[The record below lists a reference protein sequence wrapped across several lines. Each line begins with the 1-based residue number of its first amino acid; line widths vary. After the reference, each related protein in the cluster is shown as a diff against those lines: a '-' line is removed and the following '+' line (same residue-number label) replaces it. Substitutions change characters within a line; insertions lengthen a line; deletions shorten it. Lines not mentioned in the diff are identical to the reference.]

1 MNANISA
8 YELNNVHYYNGKE
21 LASQNCKCKLMVC
34 IQTCSWLNH
43 DLIRR
48 ILIREEQEQ
57 PKILNSPM
65 YPGIPTSIEE
75 AIVFAYLAKPRVFDD
90 TVNIYDLNWHNASN
104 IHIQLMQHPIN

>member
-1 MNANISA
+1 
-8 YELNNVHYYNGKE
+8 
-21 LASQNCKCKLMVC
+21 
-34 IQTCSWLNH
+34 
-43 DLIRR
+43 
-48 ILIREEQEQ
+48 
-57 PKILNSPM
+57 M